1 MCSTAGCTGTKNRPR
16 RSSALCSLGR
26 ETVPS
31 PLLHAGALASGAI
44 LIALATLLD
53 GQLIAPFYD
62 AQARSFRLRD
72 AAALETL
79 GHTGLK
85 WLMVGFWL
93 FCVVWGG
100 ALRRGAVYMA
110 LIVAAVVALK
120 QYSPYSCPFD
130 LPDYGGTRPLAG
142 RCLPAAHPV
151 IGFALAGLYLAL
163 RNRGERRAARHALAA
178 ALLIG
183 MAAGAVQVA
192 RGAHFPSHVLWT
204 AWVAWAVT
212 LLLAALAALSEGRV

>member
-1 MCSTAGCTGTKNRPR
+1 MKNRPR
-16 RSSALCSLGR
+16 PSSAPCSLGPA
-26 ETVPS
+26 TVPS
-31 PLLHAGALASGAI
+31 PLLHAGALALGAI

-62 AQARSFRLRD
+62 AQARGFPLRH
-72 AAALETL
+72 ARALEML
-79 GHTGLK
+79 GHSGLK
-85 WLMVGFWL
+85 WLMAAFWL
-93 FCVVWGG
+93 VCLVSGG
-100 ALRRGAVYMA
+100 ILRRGAVYMA
-110 LIVAAVVALK
+110 LIVATVLALK
-120 QYSPYSCPFD
+120 YYSPYSCPFD
-130 LPDYGGTRPLAG
+130 LPEYGGTRPLAG

-212 LLLAALAALSEGRV
+212 LLLAALAALTRGRV